1 MGNLIKYE
9 FRKTWIIKAII
20 LVFTAI
26 FELLFLAGTFSKNED
41 MQATGIIFLVLTT
54 LCALFIIGIYGIFRL
69 HKDITTKQSYML
81 FMTPHNSYTI
91 LGAKLIENAGSI
103 LLAGVFYMVLALMA
117 LLKILE
123 YHQKKLRN
131 L

>member
-41 MQATGIIFLVLTT
+41 MQATGIIKKRP
-54 LCALFIIGIYGIFRL
+54 AYISFRA
-69 HKDITTKQSYML
+69 
-81 FMTPHNSYTI
+81 TI
-91 LGAKLIENAGSI
+91 LWGN
-103 LLAGVFYMVLALMA
+103 M
-117 LLKILE
+117 
-123 YHQKKLRN
+123 N
-131 L
+131 N